1 MRVGKDVKRTSL
13 RRIAGTVVAL
23 TTTEVDLE
31 EESFAE
37 ESVNKYV
44 RRSLTATVWWVR
56 TPGEEGGIIFLF
68 LCLAHDVVAPC

>member
-1 MRVGKDVKRTSL
+1 MKRTSL

-31 EESFAE
+31 EKSFAE

-56 TPGEEGGIIFLF
+56 TQGEEEGIIFLV
-68 LCLAHDVVAPC
+68 LCSALDVACT